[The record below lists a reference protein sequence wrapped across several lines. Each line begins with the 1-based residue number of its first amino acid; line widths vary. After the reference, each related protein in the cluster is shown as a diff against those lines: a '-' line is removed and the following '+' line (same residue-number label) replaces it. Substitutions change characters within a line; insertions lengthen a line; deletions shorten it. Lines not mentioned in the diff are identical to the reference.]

1 MKIKV
6 ARNEEVLG
14 EFSREE
20 IEAKIAKGVFNP
32 TDLFWRNGMVEWKPL
47 QNLDFHI
54 PKASKPS
61 PQGRVQRTDS
71 GQHHKGTSRMKMW
84 ATLIIIVGLLMS
96 MIASHNGNSSSG
108 AMAAGTGMLVGGFV
122 LFVIARL
129 RQ

>member
-54 PKASKPS
+54 PKASTPAPKA
-61 PQGRVQRTDS
+61 RVQRTDM
-71 GQHHKGTSRMKMW
+71 GQHHKKTSRMKMW
-84 ATLIIIVGLLMS
+84 ATLIIIVGLLTS
-96 MIASHNGNSSSG
+96 MIASSEGRSTSG
-108 AMAAGTGMLVGGFV
+108 TMMAGVWMIFGGFV